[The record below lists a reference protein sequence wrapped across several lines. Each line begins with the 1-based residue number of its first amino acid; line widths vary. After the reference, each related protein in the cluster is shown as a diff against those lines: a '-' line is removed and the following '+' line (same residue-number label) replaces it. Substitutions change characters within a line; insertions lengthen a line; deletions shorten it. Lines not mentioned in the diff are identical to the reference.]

1 MHRMCGGKLG
11 EIMFTL
17 KLFFEMNECP
27 DPSIVIN
34 DVSFDLVNGVSYVDL
49 NGRME
54 LRTWANDR
62 ERLGQFNVV
71 KSWDSSR
78 FPCLDKL
85 FPEAR

>member
-11 EIMFTL
+11 EFMFTL

-54 LRTWANDR
+54 LRT
-62 ERLGQFNVV
+62 
-71 KSWDSSR
+71 
-78 FPCLDKL
+78 
-85 FPEAR
+85 